1 VYNNIVD
8 VAMAIHEDAFENSH
22 TTFKL
27 FKECSL
33 LAIDD
38 FGDYNLTPSMIA
50 KLRSILDYR
59 LAHNLPIIVV
69 GATPPEAWAYEK
81 SPMEG
86 AMMKILRM
94 TETIGL

>member
-1 VYNNIVD
+1 
-8 VAMAIHEDAFENSH
+8 MAIHEDAFENSH

-27 FKECSL
+27 YKECSL

-38 FGDYNLTPSMIA
+38 FGDYNLTPTMIA
-50 KLRSILDYR
+50 KLRAILDYR
-59 LAHNLPIIVV
+59 FAHNFPIIIV
-69 GATPPEAWAYEK
+69 GSTPPETWAYEK

-94 TETIGL
+94 TEAIGI